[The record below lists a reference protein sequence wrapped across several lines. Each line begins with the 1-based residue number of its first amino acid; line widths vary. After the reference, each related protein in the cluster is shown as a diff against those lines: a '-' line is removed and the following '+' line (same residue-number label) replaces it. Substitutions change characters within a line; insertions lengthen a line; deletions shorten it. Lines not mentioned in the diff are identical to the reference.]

1 MLIKTKFLG
10 EVEIEDK
17 NILVFPEGILGF
29 EESRKFILLPIP
41 GNDIFQVLQDVERDF
56 VSFIVTDPW
65 RFKNDYDVEVPDEE
79 LLKINIVKKEQIG
92 VMGIVTLS
100 GEFEKS
106 TLNLLAPVIVN
117 TEHQMGRQFVLNQA
131 GYSTKYP
138 LFEKKEETN
147 HADS

>member
-41 GNDIFQVLQDVERDF
+41 GNDIFQVLQDVECDF

-100 GEFEKS
+100 DEFEKS